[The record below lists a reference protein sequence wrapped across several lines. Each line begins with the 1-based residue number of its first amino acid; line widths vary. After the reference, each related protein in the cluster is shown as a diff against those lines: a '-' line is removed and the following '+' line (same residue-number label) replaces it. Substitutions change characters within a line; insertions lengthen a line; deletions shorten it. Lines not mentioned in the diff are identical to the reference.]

1 MNREERV
8 VRVETLEDFDR
19 ALARDGGETLE
30 VPAWMAEEY
39 GLFAEDVGS
48 EDEIRTAGRDPDDR
62 VEAVGR

>member
-19 ALARDGGETLE
+19 VLARDGGETLE

-62 VEAVGR
+62 VEAGGR